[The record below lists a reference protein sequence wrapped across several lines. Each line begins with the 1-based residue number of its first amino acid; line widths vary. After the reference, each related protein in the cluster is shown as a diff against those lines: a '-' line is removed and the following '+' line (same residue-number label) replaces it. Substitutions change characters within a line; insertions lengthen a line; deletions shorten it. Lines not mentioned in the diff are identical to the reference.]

1 MELSV
6 QTFENL
12 NEKKA
17 IDLINNIKQF
27 IVVHSS
33 QKSKNSVQKKVL
45 LLNHQ
50 IFISFGLQKINY

>member
-27 IVVHSS
+27 IVVNSS

-50 IFISFGLQKINY
+50 IFISVGLQKINY